1 MSIPAIDGMLRE
13 LRAHQLNVLQLA
25 TGVGAESTLYDEEM
39 HRISMEISSLLAKR
53 AELEK
58 SQQRSDE
65 ANRRME
71 QIAAEVDSVN
81 TGIGTF
87 DDLSIRQLVS
97 FIKVIAK
104 DKLLVCFKDGTEIE
118 QIIQE
123 V

>member
-1 MSIPAIDGMLRE
+1 
-13 LRAHQLNVLQLA
+13 
-25 TGVGAESTLYDEEM
+25 
-39 HRISMEISSLLAKR
+39 
-53 AELEK
+53 
-58 SQQRSDE
+58 
-65 ANRRME
+65 ME

-104 DKLLVCFKDGTEIE
+104 DKLLVCFKDGTEVE